1 MQPAD
6 DPSCDYKDLVR
17 RGYDACA
24 QAYADARAPRLPHE
38 AHQLM
43 ARLPDRARVLD
54 IGCGSGKP
62 LTAALAQRFI
72 VTGID
77 ISAEQVRLARSMH
90 PTVDFI
96 GADIMSARFESASFE
111 AVVSLYTI
119 FHIPREE
126 HEELFRRIRH
136 WLMPTGYLLASVA
149 THEEAPYLE
158 DDFFGVRMYWSN
170 WGLGDYR
177 GMLARVGFDVLS
189 VTTTGHGYG
198 ADQAADTEAH
208 PLIFAQ
214 RRSGT

>member
-24 QAYADARAPRLPHE
+24 QAYTNARAPHLPGE
-38 AHQLM
+38 AHELM

-62 LTAALAQRFI
+62 LTAALAQRYN

-77 ISAEQVRLARSMH
+77 ISAEQIRLARSMN
-90 PTVDFI
+90 PTVDLME
-96 GADIMSARFESASFE
+96 ADIMSVEFERASFD

-119 FHIPREE
+119 FHIPREQ
-126 HEELFRRIRH
+126 HAELFRRIRH
-136 WLMPTGYLLASVA
+136 WLVPTGYLLASVA

-170 WGLGDYR
+170 WGLDDYR
-177 GMLARVGFDVLS
+177 DMLARVAFDVLS

-198 ADQAADTEAH
+198 AIQATDAEAH

-214 RRSGT
+214 RKNGT